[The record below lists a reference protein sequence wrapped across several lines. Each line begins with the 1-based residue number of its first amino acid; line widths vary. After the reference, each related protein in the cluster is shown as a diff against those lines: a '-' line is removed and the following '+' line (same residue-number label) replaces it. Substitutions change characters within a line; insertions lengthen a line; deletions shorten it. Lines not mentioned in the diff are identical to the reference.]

1 MSKRVVITGMG
12 AVTPL
17 GTGVEKFWTGIKENK
32 IGFSYIDMFD
42 SENTGVKIAGV
53 VRDFDESA
61 YYDKKGCFDKKESKR
76 MDRFTKYAVIAA
88 HEALEDAGTD
98 FADVDPY
105 RAGVIV
111 GSGIGGIDLT
121 VNEHN
126 KYINKGVN
134 RISVFYVPMMISNMA
149 AGTISM
155 KTGFRGANFD
165 VTTACASGTH
175 SIGEAF
181 RKIKDG
187 YLDVCLAGGTES
199 THEEFTFGGFANMK
213 ALTKSDDLER
223 ASIPFDKERNGFVL
237 GEGSA
242 VLVLEEYEHAKARGA
257 KIYAEVAGYGATC
270 DGYHMTSP
278 MPTGEAAGMGMSLA
292 MQEAGLKPSDID
304 YINAHGTSTGLN
316 DKYETAAI
324 KLAFGEEAYNVKI
337 NSTKSMIGHLLGAAG
352 AVEAVVVAKS
362 IQEGFIH
369 RTVGYKVPDE
379 ECDLNYCT
387 EGNIEQ
393 EVKAALSNSLGF
405 GGHNATVC
413 FKKVEG

>member
-42 SENTGVKIAGV
+42 TENTGIKIAGI

-61 YYDKKGCFDKKESKR
+61 YYDKKYCFSKKEAKR
-76 MDRFTKYAVIAA
+76 MDLFTKYAVIATY
-88 HEALEDAGTD
+88 EAMQDAGTD
-98 FADVDPY
+98 FSDIDPY

-126 KYINKGVN
+126 KYLNKGAG
-134 RISVFYVPMMISNMA
+134 RISVFYIPMMISNMA

-165 VTTACASGTH
+165 VSTACASATH

-199 THEEFTFGGFANMK
+199 THEEFTFGGFNNMK
-213 ALTKSDDLER
+213 ALTKSDNLER

-237 GEGSA
+237 GEGSGI
-242 VLVLEEYEHAKARGA
+242 LVLEEYEHAKARGA

-278 MPTGEAAGMGMSLA
+278 MPTGESAGMGMTLA
-292 MQEAGLKPSDID
+292 MQEAGLKPSEID
-304 YINAHGTSTGLN
+304 YINAH
-316 DKYETAAI
+316 
-324 KLAFGEEAYNVKI
+324 
-337 NSTKSMIGHLLGAAG
+337 
-352 AVEAVVVAKS
+352 
-362 IQEGFIH
+362 
-369 RTVGYKVPDE
+369 
-379 ECDLNYCT
+379 
-387 EGNIEQ
+387 
-393 EVKAALSNSLGF
+393 
-405 GGHNATVC
+405 
-413 FKKVEG
+413 